1 MYVKMVTRPMYKKK
15 EVSTPPNKM
24 KHISPLQRHVFFP
37 LTCRILKINHIFS
50 TISLPFCHD
59 WQRVQEV
66 RKLHP
71 WNIKMIKDDQG
82 GTKNPYKCMNV
93 MKQDAMDE
101 KIQERCKT
109 FEKQCMQE
117 NLDRSKVSRGIKQT
131 LMNRTAIKKLSR
143 RQELSRSI
151 HLAIKRYRECD
162 KNKLKIL
169 TDRLGIERYQGAI

>member
-1 MYVKMVTRPMYKKK
+1 
-15 EVSTPPNKM
+15 
-24 KHISPLQRHVFFP
+24 
-37 LTCRILKINHIFS
+37 
-50 TISLPFCHD
+50 
-59 WQRVQEV
+59 
-66 RKLHP
+66 
-71 WNIKMIKDDQG
+71 MIKDDQG

-117 NLDRSKVSRGIKQT
+117 NLNRSKVSRGIKQT
-131 LMNRTAIKKLSR
+131 LMNRTTIKKLSR

>member
-1 MYVKMVTRPMYKKK
+1 
-15 EVSTPPNKM
+15 
-24 KHISPLQRHVFFP
+24 
-37 LTCRILKINHIFS
+37 
-50 TISLPFCHD
+50 
-59 WQRVQEV
+59 
-66 RKLHP
+66 
-71 WNIKMIKDDQG
+71 MIKDDQG
-82 GTKNPYKCMNV
+82 GTTNPYKCMNV

-109 FEKQCMQE
+109 CEKQCMQE

-151 HLAIKRYRECD
+151 HLAIKRYQECD

-169 TDRLGIERYQGAI
+169 TDMLGIERYQRAI